1 MEKSNTINKPIYKYK
16 PISYYSNSGRKPK
29 SIIEKEEEEEEEE
42 FSYVMDENKI
52 NKLKEEK
59 VKKGKNFTKSVEKD
73 KSQKNEIISNIKN
86 DTLKTKS
93 LMDLG
98 KNINDEMNI
107 NNKEIKHEE
116 NKESKIKSKSV
127 HSLLNIP
134 DYSELN
140 INDNNDEIIKKFKL
154 DLIDNKK
161 KEIEKKSKEKKSKK
175 KIKIIKI
182 KKKKST
188 NNTLNNIKKKE
199 ISNNNE
205 ININNNKLENII
217 IKKDESKQKDIDFKQ
232 HLKSLIKIQ
241 SKWLGYK
248 SKKKLK
254 LLRFIKN
261 VSNIINKR
269 HNNNLNYF
277 ISNLKQIKKEN
288 SNLISVNSEKFNE
301 LLKKE
306 KNYEILNIKYEE
318 VLKELNEIKNK
329 IIFKQN
335 LNMVNNKN
343 QNISINIFPTKENK
357 KNNFV
362 IDKKNEIIILKKNN
376 KPNFNIYNLFYLLKS
391 KYEFLIKY
399 YYKKFILMMNIQKNK
414 EKRKTNNDLYIINK
428 IKSFSLNQQNY
439 SIKNNNIF
447 SNVIISNQIS
457 NFIIPKNKKY
467 LFQNLN
473 IQNQTLL
480 KIDNVKENK
489 LYISN
494 KNEIIIKKDKSKNK
508 INKKKENYIINK
520 TKSFIINKNETII
533 KENIFNYIKS
543 NKNILKKISEIFNIR
558 HFNENEFYINK
569 IKEIKYN
576 KTKKK
581 IDNII
586 CKSNNNNFTLS
597 KIHKS
602 PINYIITKVLK
613 NFKIKAKT
621 KTNNFIITKNI
632 KNLIIKGIDYSQM
645 TEDVILYISDTYE
658 LTINSTPKKKE
669 RKKGYRIFKVIN
681 NYMIDIKKEENKKKN
696 YLFNNK
702 KLIINKTINN
712 MKIIKNKKDE
722 FIINKFKSNNFCI
735 KGINNNKNSE
745 NLVIN
750 KIISNYSLESR
761 ILNINN
767 NIINNYE
774 EKNLC
779 NEEIEK
785 SSEEIIIKKRKKR
798 KLKKL
803 KKNKRFK
810 FLFISDYNQLFIKKT
825 NVDNNSINEL
835 KISCINDDK

>member
-16 PISYYSNSGRKPK
+16 PISYYSNSGKK
-29 SIIEKEEEEEEEE
+29 SKNIIEKEEEEEEE

-489 LYISN
+489 FYISN

>member
-16 PISYYSNSGRKPK
+16 PISYYSNSGKK
-29 SIIEKEEEEEEEE
+29 SKNIIEKEEEEEEE

-140 INDNNDEIIKKFKL
+140 TNDNNDEIIKKFKL

-188 NNTLNNIKKKE
+188 NNTLNNINKKE

-232 HLKSLIKIQ
+232 HLKSIIKIQ

-543 NKNILKKISEIFNIR
+543 NKNILKKIREILNIR